1 MSDTPLEL
9 DLKFL
14 PAWLKETPAPN
25 RYADFAGEE
34 PRRERDDR
42 RGPGRGPSR
51 GPRPPGGDR
60 DRGPRRD
67 DRGGGRPPGPG
78 GRGGKPGGFG
88 GQRGQRDDRGFRDQ
102 RPPEPQAPRVP
113 VVKAEILPEPAAAS
127 GIARQIKLSGRACG
141 VFRVANMFMDR
152 FDRFRVRITAL
163 DPAAVLYQVGDGPV
177 SFDRAT
183 VERGAFKANFD
194 RHYVTEIAQGEP
206 PKGNFTSVARERLS
220 GALLGPSSHHGYQV
234 ALRKLYEERYA
245 RRMSFQDFTRNIENV
260 NDPAAVEEWKKQ
272 VSSVT
277 TYRTKVEG
285 SPESANAAEVPKAP
299 NAADIPEATEA
310 ALDTA
315 EPEATPAAEVAEV
328 AEVAAVAEI
337 PVAEDAQ
344 VAAGEQPIVFKT
356 EQEAEEHFR
365 KTHLP
370 ALLKSGNSLEVGGA
384 IAGSLLDK
392 SIGLTVRDA
401 VEREREV
408 PVQMVNALRPYF
420 NEAGLQLFKW
430 KRKILYASGIR
441 PQRHPEQA
449 FSEGISAILTAVGE
463 HPGMKRPHLA
473 ARLIGALPADATEE
487 AQQQHEAKLSAL
499 AADLHYLVQLGYV
512 VEFQNGCMELPPARK
527 EAGQHEHSD
536 DNRHDIAAETAG
548 MREAPPS
555 AESRPSQQQRP
566 PQPPREP
573 KPRRDSRY
581 ALLPLLTAA
590 SVASLG

>member
-25 RYADFAGEE
+25 RYADFVGEE

-42 RGPGRGPSR
+42 RGPGRAPSR
-51 GPRPPGGDR
+51 GPRPPQGDR

-78 GRGGKPGGFG
+78 GRQGKPGGFG
-88 GQRGQRDDRGFRDQ
+88 SPRGQRDERDFRAQ

-113 VVKAEILPEPAAAS
+113 VVKVEILPEPAAAA
-127 GIARQIKLSGRACG
+127 GIARQIKSSARACG

-152 FDRFRVRITAL
+152 FDRFRVRVTAL
-163 DPAAVLYQVGDGPV
+163 DPAAVLYQIGEGPL
-177 SFDRAT
+177 SFDRSA
-183 VERGAFKANFD
+183 VESGAFKANFD
-194 RHYVTEIAQGEP
+194 QHYVTEIVQGEA
-206 PKGNFTSVARERLS
+206 PKGNYTSVARERLS
-220 GALLGPSSHHGYQV
+220 GALLGPSSHHGYQI

-245 RRMSFQDFTRNIENV
+245 RRMSFQDFTRNIDNV
-260 NDPAAVEEWKKQ
+260 TDPAAVEQWKQ
-272 VSSVT
+272 QASSAT
-277 TYRTKVEG
+277 TFKTKVAEG
-285 SPESANAAEVPKAP
+285 EE
-299 NAADIPEATEA
+299 
-310 ALDTA
+310 
-315 EPEATPAAEVAEV
+315 
-328 AEVAAVAEI
+328 
-337 PVAEDAQ
+337 
-344 VAAGEQPIVFKT
+344 PIVFKT

-370 ALLKSGNSLEVGGA
+370 ALVKSGNSLEVGGA

-392 SIGLTVRDA
+392 SIGFTVRDA

-430 KRKILYASGIR
+430 NRKILYASGIR
-441 PQRHPEQA
+441 PQRHPAGQT

-473 ARLIGALPADATEE
+473 ARLLGTLPADATEE
-487 AQQQHEAKLSAL
+487 VQQEFNAKLAAL

-512 VEFQNGCMELPPARK
+512 VEFQNGCMELPPGRK
-527 EAGQHEHSD
+527 DAGQAEHSD

-548 MREAPPS
+548 MHEAQPA
-555 AESRPSQQQRP
+555 AESRSQSQQQRQ
-566 PQPPREP
+566 PQQPREPNQP

-581 ALLPLLTAA
+581 ALLPLLAAA
-590 SVASLG
+590 SVASIG

>member
-34 PRRERDDR
+34 PRRERDNR
-42 RGPGRGPSR
+42 GGPGRGGPSR
-51 GPRPPGGDR
+51 GPRPPQGDR
-60 DRGPRRD
+60 GAPRRD
-67 DRGGGRPPGPG
+67 DRGAGRPPGPG
-78 GRGGKPGGFG
+78 GRGAKPGGFG
-88 GQRGQRDDRGFRDQ
+88 GPRGQRDDRGFRDQ
-102 RPPEPQAPRVP
+102 RPPEPQPPRVP
-113 VVKAEILPEPAAAS
+113 VVKVEIFPEPAAAS
-127 GIARQIKLSGRACG
+127 GIAKQIKGSGRACG

-152 FDRFRVRITAL
+152 FDRFRVRVTAL
-163 DPAAVLYQVGDGPV
+163 DPAAVLYQIGEGPL
-177 SFDRAT
+177 SFERSA
-183 VERGAFKANFD
+183 VESGAFKANFD
-194 RHYVTEIAQGEP
+194 QHYVSEVVQGEP

-220 GALLGPSSHHGYQV
+220 GALLGPSSHHNYQV

-245 RRMSFQDFTRNIENV
+245 RRMSFQDFTRNIDNV
-260 NDPAAVEEWKKQ
+260 TDPAAVEQWKLQ
-272 VSSVT
+272 ASSVT
-277 TYRTKVEG
+277 TYKTKVAEG
-285 SPESANAAEVPKAP
+285 E
-299 NAADIPEATEA
+299 
-310 ALDTA
+310 
-315 EPEATPAAEVAEV
+315 EP
-328 AEVAAVAEI
+328 I
-337 PVAEDAQ
+337 
-344 VAAGEQPIVFKT
+344 IFKT

-392 SIGLTVRDA
+392 SIGFTVRDA

-463 HPGMKRPHLA
+463 HPGMKRPQLA
-473 ARLIGALPADATEE
+473 TRLLGTLPADATEE
-487 AQQQHEAKLSAL
+487 AQQEHNTKLAAL

-512 VEFQNGCMELPPARK
+512 VEFQNGCMELPPARR
-527 EAGQHEHSD
+527 EEGRAEQSD

-548 MREAPPS
+548 MHEAPPA
-555 AESRPSQQQRP
+555 AESRPQGRPPQQQRQQ
-566 PQPPREP
+566 QPPRDP
-573 KPRRDSRY
+573 KPRRDNHY
-581 ALLPLLTAA
+581 ALLPLLTVA

>member
-25 RYADFAGEE
+25 RYADFVGEE

-42 RGPGRGPSR
+42 RGPGRGAPGR
-51 GPRPPGGDR
+51 GPRPPQGDR

-67 DRGGGRPPGPG
+67 DRDRRGGPGGRGPRPE

-88 GQRGQRDDRGFRDQ
+88 GPRGQREDRGAREQ

-113 VVKAEILPEPAAAS
+113 VVKVEILPEPAAAA
-127 GIARQIKLSGRACG
+127 GIAKQIKSSGRACG

-152 FDRFRVRITAL
+152 FDRFRVRVTAL
-163 DPAAVLYQVGDGPV
+163 DPAAVIYQCGDGPL
-177 SFDRAT
+177 SFDRAA

-194 RHYVTEIAQGEP
+194 QFYVSEVVQGEP

-234 ALRKLYEERYA
+234 ALRKLYEERYS

-260 NDPAAVEEWKKQ
+260 SDPAAVEQWKQ
-272 VSSVT
+272 QASSVT
-277 TYRTKVEG
+277 TYKTKVAEG
-285 SPESANAAEVPKAP
+285 EE
-299 NAADIPEATEA
+299 
-310 ALDTA
+310 
-315 EPEATPAAEVAEV
+315 
-328 AEVAAVAEI
+328 
-337 PVAEDAQ
+337 
-344 VAAGEQPIVFKT
+344 PIVFKT

-365 KTHLP
+365 ATHLP
-370 ALLKSGNSLEVGGA
+370 SLLKSGNSLEVGAA

-392 SIGLTVRDA
+392 SIGYAVRDA

-441 PQRHPEQA
+441 PQRHPADQT
-449 FSEGISAILTAVGE
+449 FSEGISAILTAIGE
-463 HPGMKRPHLA
+463 HPGMKRPQLA
-473 ARLIGALPADATEE
+473 ARLLGTLPADAAEDVQKE
-487 AQQQHEAKLSAL
+487 FNAKLAAL
-499 AADLHYLVQLGYV
+499 AADLHYLVQIGYV
-512 VEFQNGCMELPPARK
+512 VEFQNGCLELPPPRNK
-527 EAGQHEHSD
+527 EGAQQEQAEDS
-536 DNRHDIAAETAG
+536 RHDIAAEAAG
-548 MREAPPS
+548 LHEAAPA
-555 AESRPSQQQRP
+555 AESRPQNLPKPQQQRQ
-566 PQPPREP
+566 QPHEPKPP

-590 SVASLG
+590 SIASLG